1 MTKIDQAVTS
11 SDPGA
16 KGLIGL
22 KSDFAQSLAGA
33 FGSPTPRIHS
43 PLNDLPSRGLEI
55 IDFASML
62 KIDLMPWQKFVLEH
76 SHKILPNGK
85 YATPLTCTIVSRQ
98 SGKSTLM
105 LIRIL
110 AGMYLFDES
119 LQISSAHRLVTS
131 LEQFRTLVGLIES
144 NDELAKKVKRIK
156 WSHGNEEI
164 EVQGKNGVNRFA
176 IKAGGSAARGTS
188 PSTVHLDELREQHD
202 LESFASLRYSLL
214 AAKNPMIMAYS
225 SAGDQ
230 HSIVLNQLRD
240 RGIAAAAGGKDNIA
254 YFEWSAPTDD
264 VNDPKN
270 IIAAV
275 PALGYTIH
283 ADNIEQLLN
292 DPHEVVM
299 TEVLSRWV
307 ATITAAIGEI
317 EWRACESADLDLDP
331 EKITWMAMDH
341 SPDRKHAALVAAQQI
356 GDDQFLI
363 KLLHTWQNDLSL
375 DDKAIANDAASYCRK
390 YPIEFLLYSKRTSAA
405 VADRLRPAGIP
416 VMEADGFY
424 PQACDEL
431 ISAINSGRL
440 RHKNQEQL
448 TLQMLSAVKLP
459 RGDGGFVFGR
469 RASQSAICATVA
481 SALVTH
487 FATRPSTDVDI
498 LVSQ

>member
-1 MTKIDQAVTS
+1 MTKGDQAVIS

-16 KGLIGL
+16 IGAIGL
-22 KSDFAQSLAGA
+22 KSDFATSLAGA
-33 FGSPTPRIHS
+33 YGSPTPRIHT
-43 PLNDLPSRGLEI
+43 PLNDLPSRGFEI
-55 IDFASML
+55 IDFAQMV

-105 LIRIL
+105 LLRIL
-110 AGMYLFDES
+110 AGMFLFDET

-164 EVQGKNGVNRFA
+164 EVQGKSGINRFA

-214 AAKNPMIMAYS
+214 AAQNPMIMAYS

-240 RGIAAAAGGKDNIA
+240 RGIAAAAGAKDNIA
-254 YFEWSAPTDD
+254 YFEWSAPNDD

-275 PALGYTIH
+275 PALGHTIH
-283 ADNIEQLLN
+283 SDNIEQLLN

-317 EWRACESADLDLDP
+317 EWRACESSELDLDP

-375 DDKAIANDAASYCRK
+375 DDKAIANDAAAYCRK
-390 YPIEFLLYSKRTSAA
+390 YPIEHLLYSKRTSAA
-405 VADRLRPAGIP
+405 VADRLKPAGIP

-431 ISAINSGRL
+431 ISSINSGRL
-440 RHKNQEQL
+440 RHRNQEQL
-448 TLQMLSAVKLP
+448 NLQMLSAVKLP

-469 RASQSAICATVA
+469 RASQSAICAAVA
-481 SALVTH
+481 SALVAH

-498 LVSQ
+498 LIG